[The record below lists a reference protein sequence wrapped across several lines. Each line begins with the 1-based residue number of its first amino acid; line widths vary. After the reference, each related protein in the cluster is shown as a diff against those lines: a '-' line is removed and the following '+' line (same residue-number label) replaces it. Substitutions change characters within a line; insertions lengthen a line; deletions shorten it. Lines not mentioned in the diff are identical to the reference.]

1 MLGSQTLSGAYSL
14 ARSTMGQMAVRVAL
28 QCSEADAH
36 LILSEENTAARLAR
50 LGYAVDRSE
59 WHTFPGYRRVHVR
72 DAHGNR
78 VELLG

>member
-1 MLGSQTLSGAYSL
+1 MLPSVEVL
-14 ARSTMGQMAVRVAL
+14 
-28 QCSEADAH
+28 
-36 LILSEENTAARLAR
+36 ENTAARLAR

-59 WHTFPGYRRVHVR
+59 WRTFPGYRRVHVR